1 MTMEQSYALLE
12 EALYEFPVQEV
23 NIKLPGWVE
32 ELDEEF
38 WLREDLETAIHE
50 ILTGVRKVRDIE
62 TALQKLSEVE
72 NISYVLME
80 EMNLGTGTAAIDITV
95 PEELFY
101 RSLSE
106 VSGFDVAGTQDI
118 MRIMKDLSFARRSLI
133 RCRRPWLKSKNQ
145 AMEWLLHAWRRC
157 SWRNRN

>member
-1 MTMEQSYALLE
+1 M
-12 EALYEFPVQEV
+12 
-23 NIKLPGWVE
+23 
-32 ELDEEF
+32 
-38 WLREDLETAIHE
+38 
-50 ILTGVRKVRDIE
+50 
-62 TALQKLSEVE
+62 QKLSEVE

-118 MRIMKDLSFARRSLI
+118 MRIMKDLSFAKKEFDKVSSALAEVKESGYGVVTPRLEEMFLEEPELI
-133 RCRRPWLKSKNQ
+133 RQGSRFGVRLKPKPI
-145 AMEWLLHAWRRC
+145 LHIIRADIH
-157 SWRNRN
+157 N